1 MVYFSTALS
10 LVAVFLS
17 ATVALPLPEDS
28 ALGNEVGVSAPNGI
42 VMSDT
47 DEL

>member
-1 MVYFSTALS
+1 MVHFSAVLSVFALYLSTA
-10 LVAVFLS
+10 A
-17 ATVALPLPEDS
+17 ARPLPEDS
-28 ALGNEVGVSAPNGI
+28 AIGNEVGVSAPNGI

>member
-1 MVYFSTALS
+1 MVRFSTALS
-10 LVAVFLS
+10 LVALYLS
-17 ATVALPLPEDS
+17 AAVALPFPDS
-28 ALGNEVGVSAPNGI
+28 ALGDEVGVSAPDGI